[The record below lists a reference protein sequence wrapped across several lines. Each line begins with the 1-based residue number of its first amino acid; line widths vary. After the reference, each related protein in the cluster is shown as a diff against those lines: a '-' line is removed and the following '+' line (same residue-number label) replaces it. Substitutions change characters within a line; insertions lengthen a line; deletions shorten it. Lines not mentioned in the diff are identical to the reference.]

1 MDPAPA
7 PALALVLLAG
17 GIGCATTPPHP
28 LLYPNLHY
36 QRGGQ
41 AQVQSDIAY
50 CEALAQQYVRETKGT
65 GRGTADQTAIGAAAG
80 GALGAAGGA
89 IGGNAAE
96 GAAIGAAV
104 GAGAGLLHGLYE
116 QGEPNPNYEQFV
128 DRCLDRRGYEV
139 YGWSD

>member
-1 MDPAPA
+1 MRSAHTSLLVS
-7 PALALVLLAG
+7 ALCAG
-17 GIGCATTPPHP
+17 ILGCAATQPEP

-36 QRGGQ
+36 QRVGEPQ
-41 AQVQSDIAY
+41 ARSDIAY
-50 CEALAQQYVRETKGT
+50 CEALAQQYVRQREGT
-65 GRGTADQTAIGAAAG
+65 GMKTAEEGLIGGAAG

-89 IGGNAAE
+89 IGGNAGE

-104 GAGAGLLHGLYE
+104 GAGVGLLHGLYE

-128 DRCLDRRGYEV
+128 TRCLSRRGYEV